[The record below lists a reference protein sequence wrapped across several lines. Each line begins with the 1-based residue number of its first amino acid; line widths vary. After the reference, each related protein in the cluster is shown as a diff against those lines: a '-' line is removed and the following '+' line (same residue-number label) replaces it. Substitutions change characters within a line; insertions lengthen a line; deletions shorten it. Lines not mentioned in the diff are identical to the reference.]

1 MLKSFKKLF
10 YPKFD
15 ANTEFEIKTTQS
27 LYKKTALDVFY
38 GKNFIFFVSN
48 CCNTIMK
55 IRIFLLLKSS
65 SFSLLGI
72 N

>member
-1 MLKSFKKLF
+1 MFKSFKKLF

-38 GKNFIFFVSN
+38 GKNFIFLFQIVV
-48 CCNTIMK
+48 IH
-55 IRIFLLLKSS
+55 
-65 SFSLLGI
+65 
-72 N
+72 